1 MNRLEVRDLKTY
13 FFLDEGIVKA
23 VDGVDL
29 TVGDQETIGIIG
41 ESGCGKSVMSQS
53 IMRLVQPPGEVVKG
67 TAILERKN
75 GERVDIFSLS
85 PDSNELRSIRGNEIA
100 MIFQDPMTSLN
111 PYLRIEKQ
119 MIEVVMHHQG
129 LKKRRIGEDV

>member
-1 MNRLEVRDLKTY
+1 MNRLEVRNLKTY

-67 TAILERKN
+67 TARLSRKD
-75 GERVDIFSLS
+75 GSIVDIFSPL
-85 PDSNELRSIRGNEIA
+85 NQMRRAAL
-100 MIFQDPMTSLN
+100 DP
-111 PYLRIEKQ
+111 RQ
-119 MIEVVMHHQG
+119 
-129 LKKRRIGEDV
+129 